1 MTTKPRGR
9 AKPEAPKP
17 APEPSPDLMA
27 RRDDFIQTFF
37 RKGAQLTE
45 ELLKEDDALRGRL
58 RDLESENAK
67 LRAQLR
73 SDDAIRELL
82 SKIEALESE
91 KRELLDRFAASGPY
105 GGDFTPRFADIESE
119 NAKLASLYVA
129 SYQLHS
135 TLDLRSILRQLK
147 ELLAQFVGARAFGIY
162 LADESRRE
170 LRAVAS
176 EGVATTTLHPVPAGK
191 GPIGAAWTSGQ
202 ASWVDGNS
210 TAGSIESPAA
220 CIPMR
225 LDDRCVGVIVVF
237 ATFEQKPEFVDLDFE
252 LFKLL
257 GAHAASALAA
267 ARLFAQHGTR
277 IGPLEPFLELE

>member
-1 MTTKPRGR
+1 
-9 AKPEAPKP
+9 
-17 APEPSPDLMA
+17 MA

-45 ELLKEDDALRGRL
+45 ELLKEDDALRSRL

-67 LRAQLR
+67 LRSQLR
-73 SDDAIRELL
+73 SDNAIRELL
-82 SKIEALESE
+82 SKIEALEAE
-91 KRELLDRFAASGPY
+91 KRELLERFDGSGPF
-105 GGDFTPRFADIESE
+105 GGSFTQRFADIESE

-147 ELLAQFVGARAFGIY
+147 ELLAQFVGARAFAIY
-162 LADESRRE
+162 LADDGRKQ

-176 EGVATTTLHPVPAGK
+176 EGVPTSALHPVTAGK
-191 GPIGAAWTSGQ
+191 GPIAEAWTSGH
-202 ASWVDGNS
+202 ASWVDGDS
-210 TAGSIESPAA
+210 TAGNVEAPAA

-225 LDDRCVGVIVVF
+225 LDDRSVGVIVVF
-237 ATFEQKPEFVDLDFE
+237 STFEQKPEFVELDFE

>member
-1 MTTKPRGR
+1 MTSKPRGR
-9 AKPEAPKP
+9 TKPEVPQA
-17 APEPSPDLMA
+17 EPDLLA

-45 ELLKEDDALRGRL
+45 ELLKEDEALRGRMQN
-58 RDLESENAK
+58 LEAENAK

-73 SDDAIRELL
+73 SDTAIRELL
-82 SKIEALESE
+82 AKIELLEAE
-91 KRELLDRFAASGPY
+91 KRQLLDRFDNAGAFGR
-105 GGDFTPRFADIESE
+105 DFAQRFADIELE
-119 NAKLASLYVA
+119 NSKLASLYVA

-147 ELLAQFVGARAFGIY
+147 ELLAQFIGARSFAIY
-162 LADESRRE
+162 LADDTKQE

-176 EGVATTTLHPVPAGK
+176 EGVPVASLRPVVAGT
-191 GPIGAAWTSGQ
+191 GPIGRAWNSGH
-202 ASWVDGNS
+202 ATWVDGDS
-210 TAGSIESPAA
+210 TAGSVGAPAA

-225 LDDRCVGVIVVF
+225 LDERSVGVIAVF
-237 ATFEQKPEFVDLDFE
+237 ATFEQKPEFVELDFE
-252 LFKLL
+252 LFRLL